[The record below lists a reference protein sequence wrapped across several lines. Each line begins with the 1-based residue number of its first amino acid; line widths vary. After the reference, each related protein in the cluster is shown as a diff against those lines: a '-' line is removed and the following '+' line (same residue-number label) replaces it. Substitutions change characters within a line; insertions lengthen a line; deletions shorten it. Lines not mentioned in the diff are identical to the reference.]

1 MNKNNK
7 IKMIT
12 VSIFVATLSISV
24 NGIAK
29 EVDKKQQ
36 DNIKQLK
43 ELIISRLNLVHE
55 LSLKQIASKLLIS
68 ELTTLRL
75 LQDAYIQMVVDTN
88 SRNNNSF
95 SQLKKSIIKSSFL
108 GTNNEESL
116 KPAQQ
121 QKAKEVSLDYLK
133 QYIKGLKTL
142 GIDLTKSE
150 YDVFKAIKTQKEFL
164 RFHKTILFN
173 KKSSLIPQKSLEN
186 PNKKAK
192 YNNKSECSVF

>member
-1 MNKNNK
+1 
-7 IKMIT
+7 
-12 VSIFVATLSISV
+12 
-24 NGIAK
+24 
-29 EVDKKQQ
+29 
-36 DNIKQLK
+36 
-43 ELIISRLNLVHE
+43 
-55 LSLKQIASKLLIS
+55 
-68 ELTTLRL
+68 
-75 LQDAYIQMVVDTN
+75 MVVDTN